1 MKKAFLLLALI
12 AATTCAFSQ
21 PDAPSVAFVAYW
33 SKGDSFDF
41 RVRKAIM
48 EWDDDSLTKNDIT
61 EYFAN
66 FRIVDSSATS
76 YTVAWTC
83 PNELLSNWDLS
94 RDMLYEL
101 SKYRQSKVVY
111 TTTPLG
117 RYIGIK
123 NWEEQAEIIRTMTD
137 DILSLLAKDPDADFE
152 GKIQVAQSFLA
163 QYGTKEGIEELVPT
177 ELGHIHFP
185 YGNIITMKDTIRY
198 EEKSEFMV
206 SGNPMRVDVK
216 LWLEDVDFD
225 KQHSTLIWESK
236 LNPDDSKASLV
247 ELYTELGVQSADLPK
262 ALSQSVFSINTLIRY
277 DFLSNPGVPEM
288 INYSKIVRIDLRNVR
303 SRREESLTVELL

>member
-1 MKKAFLLLALI
+1 MKKAFLLLAMI
-12 AATTCAFSQ
+12 ATTTCAFSQ

-41 RVRKAIM
+41 RVRTAVM
-48 EWDDDSLTKNDIT
+48 EWDDDSLTKNDIK

-76 YTVAWTC
+76 YTVAWTY

-137 DILSLLAKDPDADFE
+137 DILNLLAKDPDADFE
-152 GKIQVAQSFLA
+152 GKVQMAQSFLA
-163 QYGTKEGIEELVPT
+163 QYGTKEGIEEMVPP
-177 ELGHIHFP
+177 ELSHIHFP
-185 YGNIITMKDTIRY
+185 YGTVIPVNDTIRF
-198 EEKSEFMV
+198 EEKSDFMV
-206 SGNPMRVDVK
+206 GGNPIRVDVK
-216 LWLEDVDFD
+216 LWLEDADSEKNRSV
-225 KQHSTLIWESK
+225 LIRESK
-236 LNPDDSKASLV
+236 LNPDDSKASLR
-247 ELYTELGVQSADLPK
+247 ELYTELGVKSADIPK
-262 ALSQSVFSINTLIRY
+262 AVSESVFSINTLIRY
-277 DFLSNPGVPEM
+277 DFLPSPGVPAE
-288 INYSKIVRIDLRNVR
+288 INYSKIVRIDLRNER